1 MRMGWFSFSR
11 KDKQTSG
18 EAEGAYVARSE
29 EAAARNRNKR
39 ASAKVSNEPVDPVL
53 PEKKRARRRL
63 VGAIA
68 LALAVIIGLPMVLD
82 SEPKPLA
89 GDIAIQIP
97 SKDKPY
103 SAGDAASRPRSG
115 VPAEQ
120 ALDQGEELVD
130 MGKPSANA
138 SVNGSASAS
147 ANGSANASAS
157 ALAIAAK
164 PAANAASQAS
174 TKPSATAQGTSHLAA
189 ETKPRAPEAKPG
201 DGKTGEIKPAEQAK
215 PAETRTAEVK
225 TAEAKNTETKSAETK
240 AAEAKIAE
248 AKAKA
253 AELKEAEHKAALAK
267 AAETR
272 AAETRAAEAKARA
285 AEHKAAE
292 TRAAE
297 HKHTETKV
305 AKPAERKPV
314 DPADSKPV
322 ARAEQDA
329 ERAKALLEG
338 NAEAA
343 KSEAKPAKYVVQVA
357 ALATQEKID
366 ELQGK
371 LRAAGI
377 SSHTQ
382 KVATETGT
390 RTRIRVGPFSD
401 KEEASKMREKLIKL
415 GLSGTLIPQ

>member
-1 MRMGWFSFSR
+1 MARAEESATASR
-11 KDKQTSG
+11 SK
-18 EAEGAYVARSE
+18 R
-29 EAAARNRNKR
+29 AAAKT
-39 ASAKVSNEPVDPVL
+39 ANEPVDPVL

-103 SAGDAASRPRSG
+103 SAGDAASRLRSS

-130 MGKPSANA
+130 MPKQASASTSASANA
-138 SVNGSASAS
+138 SSHASTRPSASA
-147 ANGSANASAS
+147 
-157 ALAIAAK
+157 
-164 PAANAASQAS
+164 QS
-174 TKPSATAQGTSHLAA
+174 TTHLAA
-189 ETKPRAPEAKPG
+189 EAATTPAKPRPPEAKPV
-201 DGKTGEIKPAEQAK
+201 DGKTGEIKPAEHK
-215 PAETRTAEVK
+215 PAEI
-225 TAEAKNTETKSAETK
+225 KSAETK
-240 AAEAKIAE
+240 AAETRAAEVKAAE

-253 AELKEAEHKAALAK
+253 AELKDAELKAAQTK
-267 AAETR
+267 AAEAKAR
-272 AAETRAAEAKARA
+272 AAELKAAETRAAEAKA
-285 AEHKAAE
+285 AEHKNAE
-292 TRAAE
+292 TKTDGKVTKA
-297 HKHTETKV
+297 ETKV
-305 AKPAERKPV
+305 AEHKPETKPETKPAERKPA
-314 DPADSKPV
+314 DQTGADSKPV

-329 ERAKALLEG
+329 ERAKALLDG

-343 KSEAKPAKYVVQVA
+343 KPEAKPAKYVVQVA

-377 SSHTQ
+377 NSHTQ
-382 KVATETGT
+382 KVATESGT
-390 RTRIRVGPFSD
+390 RTRIRVGPFAD
-401 KEEASKMREKLIKL
+401 KEDAAKMREKLIKL

>member
-1 MRMGWFSFSR
+1 MARAEESATASR
-11 KDKQTSG
+11 SK
-18 EAEGAYVARSE
+18 R
-29 EAAARNRNKR
+29 AAAKT
-39 ASAKVSNEPVDPVL
+39 ANEPVDPVL

-103 SAGDAASRPRSG
+103 SAGDAASRPRSS

-130 MGKPSANA
+130 MSKQA
-138 SVNGSASAS
+138 SVSASAS
-147 ANGSANASAS
+147 ANASSHASAKPSAS
-157 ALAIAAK
+157 A
-164 PAANAASQAS
+164 QS
-174 TKPSATAQGTSHLAA
+174 TTHLAA
-189 ETKPRAPEAKPG
+189 EPATTPAKPRTPDAKPV
-201 DGKTGEIKPAEQAK
+201 DGKTGEIKPAEHK
-215 PAETRTAEVK
+215 PAD
-225 TAEAKNTETKSAETK
+225 TKSAETK
-240 AAEAKIAE
+240 AAETRAAEVKAAE

-253 AELKEAEHKAALAK
+253 AELKDAELKAAQTK
-267 AAETR
+267 
-272 AAETRAAEAKARA
+272 AAEAKARA
-285 AEHKAAE
+285 AEAK
-292 TRAAE
+292 AAE
-297 HKHTETKV
+297 HKNAENRADSRTETKV
-305 AKPAERKPV
+305 AKPEAKPAEH
-314 DPADSKPV
+314 
-322 ARAEQDA
+322 DA
-329 ERAKALLEG
+329 ERAKALLDG

-343 KSEAKPAKYVVQVA
+343 KPEAKPTKYVVQVA

-377 SSHTQ
+377 NSHTQ
-382 KVATETGT
+382 KVATESGT
-390 RTRIRVGPFSD
+390 RTRIRVGPFAD
-401 KEEASKMREKLIKL
+401 KEEAAKMREKLIKL